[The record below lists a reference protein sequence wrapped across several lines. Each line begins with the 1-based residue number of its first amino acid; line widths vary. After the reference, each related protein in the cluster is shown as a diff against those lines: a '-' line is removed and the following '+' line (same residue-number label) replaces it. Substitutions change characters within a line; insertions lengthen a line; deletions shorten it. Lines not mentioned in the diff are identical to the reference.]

1 MDNYAII
8 RHQLRSLRAERVL
21 LGRMNNLG
29 KGTISRRQARSD
41 CAAHDLPSSK
51 YNLAIFCRDAR
62 FRSAQYAFP
71 LRLYFQRHNL
81 QQVVWI
87 LQQELDSLI
96 RAIHLLSIEDHS
108 ERQKLIKA
116 SVNGEPWKV
125 DASGGIPLAITN
137 KGMAEHS
144 EQFYAWIASV
154 YRFGCAFIHLSALDD
169 LSTRD
174 PFRSLPEGQRRDIL
188 QHLQSYHGES
198 IEDNASFADISS
210 YFPAVFDEVSDN
222 LEWYLRCL
230 ENAEDI

>member
-1 MDNYAII
+1 MDSYAII
-8 RHQLRSLRAERVL
+8 RRQLRSLRAERVL

-29 KGTISRRQARSD
+29 KGTISRRQAQSD
-41 CAAHDLPSSK
+41 CAVHDLPSSK

-71 LRLYFQRHNL
+71 LHLYFQRHNL

-96 RAIHLLSIEDHS
+96 RTIHLLSIKDNS
-108 ERQKLIKA
+108 ERQKQIKA

-125 DASGGIPLAITN
+125 DGSSGIPLAIID
-137 KGMAEHS
+137 KGMVEYS
-144 EQFYAWIASV
+144 EQFYAWTASV
-154 YRFGCAFIHLSALDD
+154 YKFGCAFIHLSALDD
-169 LSTRD
+169 PSTRD
-174 PFRSLPEGQRRDIL
+174 PFHSLPEGYRRDIL

-198 IEDNASFADISS
+198 IEDSASFTDISS
-210 YFPAVFDEVSDN
+210 FFPAVFDEVSDN

-230 ENAEDI
+230 ENAEDR